1 MSEGTTPNSPD
12 RRRYA
17 GRFAPSPTGPLH
29 AGSLVAALASYLDAK
44 GHRGSWLLRI
54 DDIDPPRQQAGAT
67 ESIIECLRAHG
78 LVPDEVDYQSLHK
91 ATYEQAL
98 TSLAQRGLL
107 FLCQCTRATLG
118 LNGICIRD
126 CAQRSITQETI
137 VQARQGSL
145 RVSISPSVE
154 VAFSDLIY
162 DKQHAALGQ
171 THANFI
177 VKRRDGL
184 YAYQLAAACDD
195 GNGEITHAIRGA
207 DLLDS
212 TFKQIYLQQVL
223 DLTTP
228 NYGHLPLVYGADGS
242 KLSKQ
247 TGAQALDNRHP
258 QANLMQ
264 AARVLGLPPA
274 PKTALGVSGLLAWFT
289 AQWRYDRVT
298 R

>member
-1 MSEGTTPNSPD
+1 MVEGPTSNSPS
-12 RRRYA
+12 RLHYA

-29 AGSLVAALASYLDAK
+29 AGSLVAALASYLDARA
-44 GHRGSWLLRI
+44 HAGSWLVRI
-54 DDIDPPRQQAGAT
+54 DDIDPPREQAGAT
-67 ESIIECLRAHG
+67 ASILECLRAHG
-78 LVPDEVDYQSLHK
+78 LAPDEVDYQSLHQEI
-91 ATYEQAL
+91 YEQAL
-98 TSLAQRGLL
+98 ASLGQRGLL
-107 FLCQCTRATLG
+107 FRCQCTRATLG
-118 LNGICIRD
+118 PNGMCIRD
-126 CAQRSITQETI
+126 CAQKSITQESI
-137 VQARQGSL
+137 AHERLVSL

-154 VAFSDLIY
+154 IAFSDLIY
-162 DKQHAALGQ
+162 GKQHAALGQ

-223 DLTTP
+223 GLTP
-228 NYGHLPLVYGADGS
+228 PKYGHLPLVYGADGS

-247 TGAQALDNRHP
+247 TGAQALDNRQP
-258 QANLMQ
+258 QANLKQ
-264 AARVLGLPPA
+264 AAAVLGLPPA
-274 PKTALGVSGLLAWFT
+274 PKSTFSVSGLLAWFT

>member
-1 MSEGTTPNSPD
+1 MAAGTTANSPD
-12 RRRYA
+12 RQHYA

-29 AGSLVAALASYLDAK
+29 AGSLVAALASYLDARAN
-44 GHRGSWLLRI
+44 RGSWLVRI

-67 ESIIECLRAHG
+67 ECIIECLQAHG
-78 LVPDEVDYQSLHK
+78 LAPDEVDYQSRHRE
-91 ATYEQAL
+91 TYEQAL
-98 TSLAQRGLL
+98 ASLGHRGLL
-107 FLCQCTRATLG
+107 FRCQCTRGTLG
-118 LNGICIRD
+118 PNGMCIRD
-126 CAQRSITQETI
+126 CAQKSITQEPAG
-137 VQARQGSL
+137 QACQGSL
-145 RVSISPSVE
+145 RVSIPPSVE
-154 VAFSDLIY
+154 IAFSDLICGT
-162 DKQHAALGQ
+162 QHASLGQ
-171 THANFI
+171 TQTNFI

-223 DLTTP
+223 GLTP
-228 NYGHLPLVYGADGS
+228 PKYGHLPLVYGADGS

-258 QANLMQ
+258 QANLMH
-264 AARVLGLPPA
+264 AAKVLGLPPA
-274 PKTALGVSGLLAWFT
+274 PKSALNVSDLLAWFT
-289 AQWRYDRVT
+289 GKWRYDRVT